1 MVEIYLDA
9 ADLASIDTFIHKV
22 DGVTTNPSIMRK
34 AGITNYREFS
44 NAVLAKVCGKPVS
57 FEVLADD
64 FPTMESQAHEIASWG
79 DNVWVKIPITNTKGE
94 SSIDLIDSLSDLNL
108 NITAVMTQAQIDKL
122 ATVDRSHHIISVFAG
137 RIMDASQL
145 PPIKYRSSIKA
156 KFLWAS
162 ARETYHVDMATN
174 SGYDIITL
182 TPELIAKLPI
192 RGKDL
197 AQYSLETV
205 KQFYEDGK
213 SCVF

>member
-1 MVEIYLDA
+1 MVIYLDA
-9 ADLASIDTFIHKV
+9 ADLASIDTHIDKV
-22 DGVTTNPSIMRK
+22 EGVTTNPSIMKK
-34 AGITNYREFS
+34 AGITNYRAFAKE
-44 NAVLAKVCGKPVS
+44 VLARVKGKPVS

-94 SSIDLIDSLSDLNL
+94 SSIDLIDKLSDLNL

-122 ATVDRSHHIISVFAG
+122 ATVDRSHHIISVFAC
-137 RIMDASQL
+137 RIMDAGQL

-174 SGYDIITL
+174 SGFDIITL

-205 KQFYEDGK
+205 KQFYEDGRGIA
-213 SCVF
+213 F